1 MNDKKGLIL
10 VIWLF
15 VNSNQLIYNID
26 HLIMFLKQI
35 ILLSCL
41 IVFSF
46 ASQSSNTISGQSYRR
61 IDFPLQVWNLFSSEK
76 TEELK
81 IVPDALNSG
90 AVECG
95 VACHMNHDCGG
106 FVYDK
111 ASGSCSMKQ
120 V

>member
-1 MNDKKGLIL
+1 
-10 VIWLF
+10 
-15 VNSNQLIYNID
+15 
-26 HLIMFLKQI
+26 MFLKQI
-35 ILLSCL
+35 VLLSCL

-61 IDFPLQVWNLFSSEK
+61 IDFPLQVWDLFSSEK
-76 TEELK
+76 TEEWK

-90 AVECG
+90 TVECG

-106 FVYDK
+106 FVFDK
-111 ASGSCSMKQ
+111 ASEICSMKQ